1 MLFKNPKLIV
11 TITIFF
17 VRYYF
22 VFKLRQMNTDTLDF
36 SDFDEQSQKELQG
49 MKFLS
54 IDDMK
59 EESLKNN
66 PLHDLKTLK
75 PIREIFNEI
84 ALETPNGKNSALYKS
99 IFTSKNIDFQKIIG
113 FLEEKSSFIYNQ
125 EKLTTRA
132 TFIGNKKLQL
142 KAKLYKESGVVD
154 IHNSLELKFDY
165 LRKNIEYL
173 VHYYFVDKEKVEEK
187 NNKDHIAFTVS
198 SSSFNDFESFLKFAK
213 NEPSKEFLEKVTNSF
228 LNAFEKIIPI
238 EDKSISKSIDLK
250 QLNLAKID
258 LLVWLYRNTPD
269 FIKEKYNLKNTPS
282 LDRISIENKLKISSV
297 QDKDSFD
304 SINRL
309 EVNSKDFPTAYWS
322 SDYDGKLPVDSS
334 SYEKYRSNL
343 EKTVYF
349 QLNVNQAVP
358 TNTEIE
364 FKLLDNDKI
373 SYPLGFVHP
382 FFTFYNLVTTDD
394 DKFDDKEIK
403 ILGIVREFEGKKR
416 ITLELFLNP
425 SWANDIIDDKSG
437 PSLNGSLELYWSW
450 QYNNIDWTSKKVQL
464 YVYPSDISLRLKAAY
479 FNGENNLPEMYSHT
493 GDIITF
499 ALDRLPDGTIKK
511 FVSIKI
517 RNTIT
522 YKSFEDVNQFYKEIY
537 TERINLVK
545 NKIEAS
551 TYEIVELNHYFKI
564 KNDATQIFIEEEN
577 IIVPVE
583 KGTKTAAYNSFYTGV
598 KVIKE
603 ATKYYGYFSIFKDT
617 INMFP
622 ELSGNDEFNV
632 PSLSTFVGLIPGLDV
647 IAFGLALTEW
657 TMKDQIAEQD
667 KLINESLFLKWQNI
681 KKQGLEAALNFIDF
695 NGWAISKKFQAVFV
709 CQETLDKLFK
719 GNFKTIDELRDF
731 NNMQNKENKCVLIS
745 YRINNEDL
753 GTFDDVIDCI
763 FLKS

>member
-1 MLFKNPKLIV
+1 MS
-11 TITIFF
+11 
-17 VRYYF
+17 
-22 VFKLRQMNTDTLDF
+22 TDTLDF
-36 SDFDEQSQKELQG
+36 SDFDDQSQKELQG
-49 MKFLS
+49 IRFLS
-54 IDDMK
+54 LDNTKNDSLNSSALDDIK
-59 EESLKNN
+59 SS
-66 PLHDLKTLK
+66 K

-84 ALETPNGKNSALYKS
+84 ALESPNGKNSVFYKS
-99 IFTSKNIDFQKIIG
+99 IYTSKNIDFRKIIN
-113 FLEEKSSFIYNQ
+113 FLEEKSDFVYNY
-125 EKLTTRA
+125 EKFTTKD
-132 TFIGNKKLQL
+132 TFIGTSKLL
-142 KAKLYKESGVVD
+142 LNAKLYKESGVVD

-173 VHYYFVDKEKVEEK
+173 VHYYFVGKEKVEE
-187 NNKDHIAFTVS
+187 NYNKDHIAFTVS
-198 SSSFNDFESFLKFAK
+198 SSNFNDFESFLKFAK
-213 NEPSKEFLEKVTNSF
+213 NEPSKEFSEKVTNSF

-238 EDKSISKSIDLK
+238 EDNKSISKNIDLK
-250 QLNLAKID
+250 QLNSKRID
-258 LLVWLYRNTPD
+258 LLVWLYKSIPD

-282 LDRISIENKLKISSV
+282 LDRISIENKIKISSV

-373 SYPLGFVHP
+373 SYPLDFAHP

-403 ILGIVREFEGKKR
+403 ILGVVREFEGKKR

-464 YVYPSDISLRLKAAY
+464 HVYPSDISLRLKAAY
-479 FNGENNLPEMYSHT
+479 FNGENKLPEMYSHK

-522 YKSFEDVNQFYKEIY
+522 YNSFEDVNQFYKEIY
-537 TERINLVK
+537 TERINLDK
-545 NKIEAS
+545 NNIEAAS
-551 TYEIVELNHYFKI
+551 YQIEELNHYFKI
-564 KNDATQIFIEEEN
+564 KGNGTTIHIEEEN
-577 IIVPVE
+577 ILVPIA
-583 KGTKTAAYNSFYTGV
+583 KDTKIAVYNSFYEGV
-598 KVIKE
+598 KVIKD

-632 PSLSTFVGLIPGLDV
+632 PSLSTFVGLIPGLDIV
-647 IAFGLALTEW
+647 AFGLALTEW
-657 TMKDQIAEQD
+657 TIKDQIAEQD

-681 KKQGLEAALNFIDF
+681 KKQGLEAALNFIDNNEWAKN
-695 NGWAISKKFQAVFV
+695 NGFDYIAVS
-709 CQETLDKLFK
+709 QETLDMLFN
-719 GNFKTIDELRDF
+719 GSFKTFIELEDF
-731 NNMQNKENKCVLIS
+731 QRTIVIKEERYVLCK
-745 YRINNEDL
+745 YRINYEEI
-753 GTFDDVIDCI
+753 GTFDDIIDCI
-763 FLKS
+763 FLKN